1 MVRKGGSE
9 INWEIGIDMYTLLC
23 ITYITNE
30 NVLYSTGNATKC
42 SVVTQMGRKSEK
54 EGGFALL
61 YSRKHNFVMQLYSD

>member
-9 INWEIGIDMYTLLC
+9 MNWEIGIDMYTLLC

-30 NVLYSTGNATKC
+30 NVLYTTGIATKF

-54 EGGFALL
+54 GGIRFTVQQKA
-61 YSRKHNFVMQLYSD
+61 